1 MKTVSLLQPEASQA
15 RTSCGEL
22 YAKKRKTGE
31 GVDVL
36 NVIHARTERVQIQT
50 EQREGQSLC
59 FIWSEQDTRI
69 IAALQE

>member
-31 GVDVL
+31 GVDSL
-36 NVIHARTERVQIQT
+36 NMIRARMERVQF
-50 EQREGQSLC
+50 QRARAGRKERPKSL
-59 FIWSEQDTRI
+59 FYLE
-69 IAALQE
+69 